1 MGPGPQPGA
10 PSYGMVGTPP
20 MAGVAGGAAAAAAG
34 AGAAAAA
41 AGGGSVIMIYGLAA
55 NRIGCDHLFNLLC
68 SYGNVLKVC
77 CVCIK

>member
-20 MAGVAGGAAAAAAG
+20 MAGGAAAAAAG
-34 AGAAAAA
+34 AGAAA

-77 CVCIK
+77 CVCIC